1 MRYALLG
8 LTAALAVAAA
18 LGPALAQNEGIGVL
32 RPYQLAGERF
42 APVTLTA
49 GQGARVL
56 IANVLLPDAQTQ
68 SSACPVVVRFFGGDG
83 AMQGIAEASLPAG
96 VTRAV
101 IGPSTPGLVRAIV
114 SIKDAAD
121 PNRSCAVKSTFEVYN
136 IRTGATELLMASD
149 ACLGNGAC
157 HVTLTA
163 PRRP

>member
-1 MRYALLG
+1 MHRVLFGLATFLAAGIALR
-8 LTAALAVAAA
+8 
-18 LGPALAQNEGIGVL
+18 PALAQNEGIGVL

-42 APVTLTA
+42 APVTLMA

-56 IANVLLPDAQTQ
+56 VANVLLADAQAQ
-68 SSACPVVVRFFGGDG
+68 PNACPVVVRFFGGDG
-83 AMQGIAEASLPAG
+83 VMLGIAEASLPAG
-96 VTRAV
+96 VTRVV
-101 IGPSTPGLVRAIV
+101 IGPSTPGIVRAIV

-121 PNRSCAVKSTFEVYN
+121 PNRICAVKSTFEVYN

-157 HVTLTA
+157 HATLTA